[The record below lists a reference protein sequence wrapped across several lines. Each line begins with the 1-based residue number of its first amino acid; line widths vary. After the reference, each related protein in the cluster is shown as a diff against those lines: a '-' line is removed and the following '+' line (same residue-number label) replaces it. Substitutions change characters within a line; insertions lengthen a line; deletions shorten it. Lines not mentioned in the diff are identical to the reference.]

1 MKKLPPKNAAELLAA
16 IQGANAAEFGDVR
29 IRSRGRLPRWEVES
43 GLYFVTFRLTDSL
56 PRETLERI
64 KERARILLAWQR
76 FGRKLSPREE
86 NIVAGYSPRK
96 IEEYLDAGRGAC
108 YMKDRRMA
116 ALVADALRFWDGRRY
131 RLLAWC
137 IMPNHVHVIFRVL
150 GEGVLDEV
158 VKSWKSYSA
167 RMANRILGRSGTFW
181 QREYYDHLIR
191 DAGELQRAVDYV
203 SNNPTK
209 AGLTAWE
216 WVWIGCADVDVPTTA
231 GLETGA
237 TPARHPSS

>member
-1 MKKLPPKNAAELLAA
+1 MAA
-16 IQGANAAEFGDVR
+16 IQGANAPDFGEVR
-29 IRSRGRLPRWEVES
+29 IRSRGRLPHWEVES
-43 GLYFVTFRLTDSL
+43 GLYFLTFRLNDSL

-64 KERARILLAWQR
+64 KERARILQASQR
-76 FGRKLSPREE
+76 FRRKLSPREE
-86 NIVAGYSPRK
+86 NIVAPYSPRT
-96 IEEYLDAGRGAC
+96 IEEYLDAGRGGC
-108 YMKDRRMA
+108 YLRNGRVA
-116 ALVADALRFWDGRRY
+116 TLVTNALRFWDGQRY

-137 IMPNHVHVIFRVL
+137 LMPNHVHVICRTL
-150 GEGVLDEV
+150 GEWALDEIL
-158 VKSWKSYSA
+158 KSWKSYTA

-203 SNNPTK
+203 RNNPLQ

-231 GLETGA
+231 GLETSA
-237 TPARHPSS
+237 TARCR